1 MTQIPI
7 PPVQPAVMEA
17 EETTLNGLVR
27 DFLFV
32 LFRHKKKILFVF
44 FLLIIGATWFI
55 MRMPDIY
62 QSRATL
68 LLRPG
73 RESVTDPIFQD
84 TGQVMGRSMKR
95 EQEIQSEIQ
104 IIKSQ
109 DVAQKVLDKIGGP
122 DVILAA
128 LEKEKKG
135 SGQGESSPSFFS
147 KFKGWLK
154 SLLKP
159 IFGKLRGPKL
169 GKRER
174 ALKILMDKLEVSN
187 PKDTNNIEIHF
198 EFLDPAL
205 SQKVLSALIDVYKV
219 KHLEVHKTQ
228 GSLAFFEEQSQKL
241 RKELDAAEEA
251 LRQYKIKSGYSSL
264 TAMRDSL
271 LQRLGD
277 LRMEYS
283 KNLSELEGTKAKV
296 VELKATLA
304 PQPEMV
310 TTSKSKGGTG
320 WTAAERMRE
329 KLFELELK
337 RLDLL
342 SRYSNESTIVKEVEA
357 QIAQAKKIIAGEG
370 VQEYATQGLNP
381 IRQQLQQDLL
391 SSMAQQ
397 ASLEARTS
405 ILEKQWKKAQEEL
418 KAMDTRINEADFTV
432 AQLTRKITLLKE
444 NYQRYMTNREQA
456 RIAEDLE
463 KRRISSI
470 SVIQPPTLPL
480 RPSKP
485 KRLQNLIL
493 AFLLAIFGG
502 IGTAYAFEFMD
513 DTIRKP
519 EEIETKL
526 GVPLLA
532 VIPKVKGPTYPQ

>member
-1 MTQIPI
+1 M
-7 PPVQPAVMEA
+7 MEV
-17 EETTLNGLVR
+17 EETTLNSLVR

-32 LFRHKKKILFVF
+32 LFRHKWKILTL
-44 FLLIIGATWFI
+44 FLLILAGATWFI

-128 LEKEKKG
+128 LEKEKQ
-135 SGQGESSPSFFS
+135 SGGGPGGPPSFFA
-147 KFKGWLK
+147 KLKGWIK

-159 IFGKLRGPKL
+159 ILGRIKGPKL

-174 ALKILMDKLEVSN
+174 ALKVLMERLDVSN
-187 PKDTNNIEIHF
+187 PRDTNNIELHF

-205 SQKVLSALIDVYKV
+205 SQKILSALIDVYKV

-228 GSLAFFEEQSQKL
+228 GSLAFFEDQSAKL
-241 RKELDAAEEA
+241 QKELDAAEER
-251 LRQYKIKSGYSSL
+251 LRKYKIESGYSSL

-296 VELKATLA
+296 AELKAALA
-304 PQPEMV
+304 PLPEMV
-310 TTSKSKGGTG
+310 TTSRSKGGSG
-320 WTAAERMRE
+320 WSAAERMRE

-342 SRYSNESTIVKEVEA
+342 SRYSNESTVVQEVEK
-357 QIAQAKKIIAGEG
+357 QIAEARKIIGAEG
-370 VQEYATQGLNP
+370 TQQYETEGLNP

-391 SSMAQQ
+391 ASMAQL
-397 ASLEARTS
+397 ASLQARTS
-405 ILEKQWKKAQEEL
+405 ILERQWKKAQEEL
-418 KAMDTRINEADFTV
+418 EAMDTRINEADFTV
-432 AQLTRKITLLKE
+432 AQLSRKIALLKE

-493 AFLLAIFGG
+493 AFLLAVFGG
-502 IGTAYAFEFMD
+502 IGVAYAFEFMD
-513 DTIRKP
+513 DTIRRP
-519 EEIETKL
+519 EQIEPLL

-532 VIPKVKGPTYPQ
+532 SIPKVRGPKYPYAP

>member
-1 MTQIPI
+1 MAE
-7 PPVQPAVMEA
+7 V
-17 EETTLNGLVR
+17 EETTLNALVK

-32 LFRHKKKILFVF
+32 LYRHKIKILLT
-44 FLLIIGATWFI
+44 FLLILAGATWFI

-109 DVAQKVLDKIGGP
+109 DVAQKVLEKIGGP

-128 LEKEKKG
+128 LEKEKEKG
-135 SGQGESSPSFFS
+135 GPGGGPPSFFAKLKS
-147 KFKGWLK
+147 WLK
-154 SLLKP
+154 THLKP
-159 IFGKLRGPKL
+159 LLDSLRGPKL
-169 GKRER
+169 GKPER
-174 ALKILMDKLEVSN
+174 ALKVLMDKLDVSN
-187 PKDTNNIEIHF
+187 PKDTNNIELHF

-205 SQKVLSALIDVYKV
+205 SQKVLAALIDVYKV

-228 GSLAFFEEQSQKL
+228 GSLAFFEEQSAKL

-251 LRQYKIKSGYSSL
+251 LRKYKIQSGYSSL
-264 TAMRDSL
+264 TAIRDSL

-296 VELKATLA
+296 QELQAALA
-304 PQPEMV
+304 PLPEMV
-310 TTSKSKGGTG
+310 VTSRSKGGTG

-342 SRYSNESTIVKEVEA
+342 SRYSSSSTIVKEVEA
-357 QIAQAKKIIAGEG
+357 QIAQAKKIISGEAA
-370 VQEYATQGLNP
+370 QEYATEGLNP
-381 IRQQLQQDLL
+381 IRQQLQQDLMAA
-391 SSMAQQ
+391 MAQQ
-397 ASLEARTS
+397 ASLQARTA
-405 ILEKQWKKAQEEL
+405 ILERQWKKAQDEL

-432 AQLTRKITLLKE
+432 AQLSRKIALLKE

-493 AFLLAIFGG
+493 AFLLAVFGG
-502 IGTAYAFEFMD
+502 IGIAYAFEFMD

-519 EEIETKL
+519 EEIEPKL

-532 VIPKVKGPTYPQ
+532 VIPKVKGSTYPHP